1 MSQDCQAGQ
10 ISILLSFLVISLA
23 EVQPGP
29 VLMPIALWSLLA
41 PPSHG
46 LSLPLLDSPQS
57 IPTPSQGVGSASS
70 TGRKG
75 STSHTILWCPDHTHL
90 HPHPQQPFS
99 LTHALEL
106 FLNDILLPG
115 CGGKKT
121 KRNTLPRIQAEYGV
135 IAKF

>member
-1 MSQDCQAGQ
+1 MSQDCQAGKTP
-10 ISILLSFLVISLA
+10 ILLSFLVTSFA

-29 VLMPIALWSLLA
+29 VLLPIALWPLLA

-46 LSLPLLDSPQS
+46 LSLPLLDSPQ
-57 IPTPSQGVGSASS
+57 ITPTPSQGVDSPWS
-70 TGRKG
+70 TGRRG
-75 STSHTILWCPDHTHL
+75 STSHTILWRPDHAHL

-115 CGGKKT
+115 CGGGGT
-121 KRNTLPRIQAEYGV
+121 KETPSPGFKLNME
-135 IAKF
+135 